1 MLPESLPILKE
12 LSLEMDM
19 LNGWM
24 PNIQYPIRLR
34 FEMNDDILWSVQ
46 RDQIIYVGPRYVDSM
61 EMYKKYLST
70 YQPTKN
76 QTDMMEAIL
85 KKQRQ
90 LRLFIN
96 RPLAQRHFLQ
106 FDSDF
111 ESGNLDFAFQ
121 IRSNEYNCYMRCDS
135 NSRCS
140 HSWYHFSIVSERTQT
155 IRLNICNFSKHR
167 SLYQRGMK
175 PYIGINGIWKQG
187 GDNIVYDQK
196 NQRSSKLSFD
206 LNVVNGQKIFIA
218 YGIPYTYTQMMQFIQ
233 PFGYTVLTKSSA
245 GLDIPILYFG
255 EPKKRTIIVTARVHP
270 GETNS
275 SYMMEGFLKY
285 LTSPN
290 GEYLLQNSQVI
301 AIPMLNPDGVIAGN
315 SRTCLQGMDL
325 NRQFSD
331 PDSNNTPQIYQ
342 IKKMIE
348 KLRHPPFVYIDMH
361 GHSLKKNL
369 FIYGPEYPIFSLNY
383 LKCRVL
389 AKLMSEATEVFR
401 YWSGIWRVQ
410 PNKRNTARAIL
421 NQEFKIV
428 NCFTVE
434 CSNGLYYLGSQ
445 QITKEFGILDFE
457 QLGQELL
464 KQIQILLEKEIKYIE
479 YQKDRLKNRKQKR
492 VNPYTNLLQ
501 QIQKDEEEHQIQ
513 DEDEILESESSEEE
527 QKQKKKLIRK
537 HQQPRQSQLRK
548 EIQCRKSFV
557 SDRKPRSQDKSLDR
571 SQISQR
577 PFSPYKAFNRS
588 VSSSRYVNCP
598 SKQQQLKQRLSNYGF
613 N

>member
-24 PNIQYPIRLR
+24 PNIQYPIRLK
-34 FEMNDDILWSVQ
+34 FEMNDDMLWSVQ
-46 RDQIIYVGPRYVDSM
+46 RDQLVYVGPRYVDSM
-61 EMYKKYLST
+61 EMCQKYLNN

-76 QTDMMEAIL
+76 QTDMMEAIQ

-96 RPLAQRHFLQ
+96 RPQAQKHFIQ

-121 IRSNEYNCYMRCDS
+121 VRPNEYNCYMRCDS
-135 NSRCS
+135 NSRSS
-140 HSWYHFSIVSERTQT
+140 HSWYHFSLVSERTQ
-155 IRLNICNFSKHR
+155 IIKLNICNFSKHR
-167 SLYQRGMK
+167 SLYQRGMR

-187 GDNIVYDQK
+187 GDNIIFDQK
-196 NQRSSKLSFD
+196 NQRQSRLSFD
-206 LNVVNGQKIFIA
+206 LTLVKEQKIYVA
-218 YGIPYTYTQMMQFIQ
+218 YGVPYTYSQMMQFIQ
-233 PFGYTVLTKSSA
+233 PLGYSIFTRTPA
-245 GLDIPILYFG
+245 GIDIPILQFG
-255 EPKKRTIIVTARVHP
+255 EAKKRTIIVTARVHP
-270 GETNS
+270 GESNS
-275 SYMMEGFLKY
+275 SHLMEGFLKY
-285 LTSPN
+285 LISPD

-315 SRTCLQGMDL
+315 FRTCLQGMDL
-325 NRQFSD
+325 NRQFSN
-331 PDSNNTPQIYQ
+331 PDQNTTPQIYQ
-342 IKKMIE
+342 IKRMIE
-348 KLRHPPFVYIDMH
+348 KLKNPPFVYIDMH

-428 NCFTVE
+428 NCFTIE

-445 QITKEFGILDFE
+445 QITKEFGILDFQ
-457 QLGQELL
+457 QLGQELG
-464 KQIQILLEKEIKYIE
+464 KQVQNLLEKEIKYIE
-479 YQKDRLKNRKQKR
+479 YQKDRLKNRKKKR
-492 VNPYTNLLQ
+492 INPYTSLLQ

-513 DEDEILESESSEEE
+513 DEDELLQSESSEEE
-527 QKQKKKLIRK
+527 VKKKKIFVRK
-537 HQQPRQSQLRK
+537 FPQPRQSQLRQ
-548 EIQCRKSFV
+548 EIECRKSFV
-557 SDRKPRSQDKSLDR
+557 SDRKPRSQDKSLDK

-577 PFSPYKAFNRS
+577 PFSPYTPFKRS

-598 SKQQQLKQRLSNYGF
+598 TKQQQLKQRLSNYGF